1 MSSRGLLSSLLLI
14 VSLGGGCAI
23 ALPPPRE
30 PVNEETQ
37 RVIALL
43 VARRHEFSDL
53 RTLADV
59 RVERGS
65 RKQQLTGALLLK
77 GPASI
82 RFEGLSPFGQ
92 PLLLVTIHEGQLTSY
107 NAASH
112 EAVVGPA
119 TAETAARLLSLPIDP
134 EDLVGLLAGHAVL
147 PKDLR
152 VAQILPADA
161 LGPSVE
167 LIGALHRQ
175 RVWVDLVTGI
185 ASQIEITGGRLE
197 ARVTYH
203 RGPDGSLTGFDLW
216 AAQGNVTGS
225 VRYRDLVVGAGIDD
239 ERFHLTIP
247 AGAAIERLR

>member
-1 MSSRGLLSSLLLI
+1 
-14 VSLGGGCAI
+14 VT

-30 PVNEETQ
+30 PVSEEAR

-43 VARRHEFSDL
+43 VARWHEFSDL

-59 RVERGS
+59 RIEHGGNQ
-65 RKQQLTGALLLK
+65 QQLTGVLLLK
-77 GPASI
+77 APVSI

-92 PLLLVTIHEGQLTSY
+92 PLLLVTIHEGQLTAY

-119 TAETAARLLSLPIDP
+119 TAETAARLLSLPVEP
-134 EDLVGLLAGHAVL
+134 EDLIGALAGRAVP

-161 LGPSVE
+161 EGPSVE
-167 LIGALHRQ
+167 LIGALNRQ
-175 RVWVDLVTGI
+175 RVWMDFATGI
-185 ASQIEITGGRLE
+185 IHQIEITGGRLE
-197 ARVTYH
+197 AKITYH
-203 RGPDGSLTGFDLW
+203 RGPDGSLGGFDLW

-225 VRYRDLVVGAGIDD
+225 VRYRNPVVGAGIDG
-239 ERFHLTIP
+239 ERFRLTIP
-247 AGAAIERLR
+247 AGASIERLR

>member
-1 MSSRGLLSSLLLI
+1 MSARRLLNSLLLI
-14 VSLGGGCAI
+14 LSLGGGCVI

-30 PVNEETQ
+30 PVNEEAQ
-37 RVIALL
+37 RVLALL
-43 VARRHEFSDL
+43 VAHRQEFSDL
-53 RTLADV
+53 RALADV
-59 RVERGS
+59 RVERGGD
-65 RKQQLTGALLLK
+65 KQQLTGALLLK

-92 PLLLVTIHEGQLTSY
+92 PLLFLAIHEGQLIAY
-107 NAASH
+107 NVASH

-119 TAETAARLLSLPIDP
+119 TAETAARLLSLAVDP
-134 EDLVGLLAGHAVL
+134 EDLIGVLAGHAVL

-161 LGPSVE
+161 QGPSVE

-175 RVWVDLVTGI
+175 RVWMDFVTGI
-185 ASQIEITGGRLE
+185 VSQIEITGGRLE

-203 RGPDGSLTGFDLW
+203 RGADGSLTGFDLW
-216 AAQGNVTGS
+216 AAQGNVTGR

-239 ERFHLTIP
+239 ERFRLTIP
-247 AGAAIERLR
+247 AGASIERLR

>member
-1 MSSRGLLSSLLLI
+1 
-14 VSLGGGCAI
+14 VT

-30 PVNEETQ
+30 PVSEEVR

-43 VARRHEFSDL
+43 VARWQEFSDL

-65 RKQQLTGALLLK
+65 DQQQLTGVLLLK
-77 GPASI
+77 APASI

-92 PLLLVTIHEGQLTSY
+92 PLLLVTIHEGQLTAY

-112 EAVVGPA
+112 EAIVGPA
-119 TAETAARLLSLPIDP
+119 TAETAARLLSLPVDP
-134 EDLVGLLAGHAVL
+134 EDLIGTLAGRAVP

-161 LGPSVE
+161 EGPSVE
-167 LIGALHRQ
+167 LIGSLHRQ
-175 RVWVDLVTGI
+175 RVWMDFATGI
-185 ASQIEITGGRLE
+185 VRQIEITGGRLE

-203 RGPDGSLTGFDLW
+203 RGPDGSLAGFDLW

-225 VRYRDLVVGAGIDD
+225 VRYRNPVVGAGIDG
-239 ERFHLTIP
+239 ERFRLTIP
-247 AGAAIERLR
+247 AGASIERLR

>member
-1 MSSRGLLSSLLLI
+1 MSARKLLSSLLLI
-14 VSLGGGCAI
+14 LSLGGGCAI

-30 PVNEETQ
+30 PVNEEAQ

-59 RVERGS
+59 RVERGGDT
-65 RKQQLTGALLLK
+65 QQLTGALLLK

-82 RFEGLSPFGQ
+82 RFEGLAPFGQ
-92 PLLLVTIHEGQLTSY
+92 PLLLVTIHEGQITAY
-107 NAASH
+107 NAVSH
-112 EAVVGPA
+112 KAVVGPA
-119 TAETAARLLSLPIDP
+119 TAETAARLLSLPVDP
-134 EDLVGLLAGHAVL
+134 EDLIGALAGHAVL

-161 LGPSVE
+161 QGPSVE

-175 RVWVDLVTGI
+175 RVWMDFATGI
-185 ASQIEITGGRLE
+185 VSQIEITGGRLE

-203 RGPDGSLTGFDLW
+203 RGPDGALTGLDLW

-225 VRYRDLVVGAGIDD
+225 VRYRNPVVGAGIDD
-239 ERFHLTIP
+239 ERFRLTIP
-247 AGAAIERLR
+247 AGASIERLR

>member
-1 MSSRGLLSSLLLI
+1 MT
-14 VSLGGGCAI
+14 

-30 PVNEETQ
+30 PVSEEVR

-43 VARRHEFSDL
+43 VARWQEFSDL

-65 RKQQLTGALLLK
+65 DQQQLTGVLLLK
-77 GPASI
+77 APASI

-92 PLLLVTIHEGQLTSY
+92 PLLLVTIHEGQLTAY

-112 EAVVGPA
+112 EAIVGPA
-119 TAETAARLLSLPIDP
+119 TAETAARLLSLPVDP
-134 EDLVGLLAGHAVL
+134 EDLIGTLAGRAVP

-161 LGPSVE
+161 EGPSVE
-167 LIGALHRQ
+167 LIGSLHRQ
-175 RVWVDLVTGI
+175 RVWMDFATGI
-185 ASQIEITGGRLE
+185 VRQIEITGGRLE

-203 RGPDGSLTGFDLW
+203 RGPDGSLAGFDLW

-225 VRYRDLVVGAGIDD
+225 VRYRNPVVGAGIDG
-239 ERFHLTIP
+239 ERFRLTIP
-247 AGAAIERLR
+247 AGASIERLR